1 MDLLSFLLH
10 HLFFRNIGIIA
21 YMLLTH
27 TSPFVG
33 EDNQETYLNISQVN
47 VDYSEETFSSVS
59 QLATDFIQTLLVKN
73 PEWVKLSAKC
83 CYKTNDMPL
92 LRKAQSTQNASNIC
106 VTPCLETTVGA
117 WKLEGTARKAGR
129 GMGKRGTGISVI
141 KTILCMYAISIANL
155 L

>member
-1 MDLLSFLLH
+1 MRTGTCVLLIVLSINIVKLIDLLSFLLP
-10 HLFFRNIGIIA
+10 HLFFRNIGVIA

-73 PEWVKLSAKC
+73 PE
-83 CYKTNDMPL
+83 
-92 LRKAQSTQNASNIC
+92 
-106 VTPCLETTVGA
+106 
-117 WKLEGTARKAGR
+117 
-129 GMGKRGTGISVI
+129 
-141 KTILCMYAISIANL
+141 
-155 L
+155 